1 MDKYLSSSTLWRRS
15 AVAIA
20 TGLFLSAGVVHAQQS
35 AGSISVRAS
44 KGAVVVIENKQI
56 GVIRQVKADADGSVQ
71 VSQLPSGSY
80 TVTATSPEGKVES
93 TIVNVL
99 AGEGAVASFDSLK
112 RVEIVGQRTKTL
124 DVKSTESV
132 QTLTKAT
139 IDRIPVVK
147 DVTAITLLAPGA
159 TEGDGRIG
167 QTGSRGGNVPSL
179 GGASP
184 AENAY
189 YINGFNVTNIVNGV
203 AFNTVPFEAIA
214 EHQVK
219 TGGYGAEYG
228 RSLGGVI
235 NVNSKRGT
243 NEFHGGASISY
254 SPKSLSGS
262 SVYSEK
268 NEATGEWELK
278 NRAGGTDNTKVNL
291 WGGGALI
298 KDELFVF
305 GLVQG
310 ANISGEGFGVD
321 RQTQTKNTSPQ
332 YLVKVDWNLNKSN
345 LLEFTAFSDKTTDNI
360 STWKSPE
367 KYGTVKGDFVGTEA
381 YTYGGQN
388 QILKWTSWINDDLNI
403 AALYGSGVYSRSSD
417 ISSASCPFVR
427 DDRVSPRISY
437 GCWTATSITLPEA
450 NDKREAFR
458 LDAEYTLGKHQIRA
472 GLDTEKYSVVDG
484 TVYPGETRYQIKNL
498 KDGSKLGNGYTN
510 TTGATQAY
518 VEARTFKN
526 GGTFVTKNSAW
537 YVEDNW
543 QLTKDLLLNLGI
555 RNEQFTNNNANGIP
569 FIDVK
574 NTWAPRL
581 GASWDVSGK
590 GDLKVYGNLGRYYIP
605 VYANT
610 NVRLAGAE
618 TDYRDFYLYGGS
630 VGALPKQIPVLG
642 DQLGS
647 RLVNHS
653 GETPNPLSVV
663 DPNIKPMHQDE
674 LILGFQKAL
683 TNGWSV
689 GVKYTH
695 RRLKDAMDDICNDE
709 GPGVWAAKPTSA
721 GGGGYTQDQADAIA
735 GAIGSCF
742 LYNAGRDLTANVDLD
757 GTGKLTTVKIPA
769 VALQMPEP
777 KRIYDAVEF
786 SFERAW
792 DKKWSL
798 QGSYVYALSR
808 GNTEGYVKSDIGQDD
823 AGISQ
828 DFDYPGL
835 MEGSEGF
842 LPNDRRHSLKLFGSF
857 AVTDEWRLGGSF
869 IAKSGRPKNC
879 FGYYNGTTDTV
890 SIKYGSSSF
899 YCNGVPTPRGS
910 QGRLPWTREVNLQA
924 TYTPNWQKGLTVTLD
939 ALNIFNERG
948 IRGINEQGE
957 FGVGSPDP
965 SYGQPIAD
973 SLQKARSVRLTA
985 SYEF

>member
-1 MDKYLSSSTLWRRS
+1 MNRRLFPANVWSRS
-15 AVAIA
+15 AVAVAVGLLLA
-20 TGLFLSAGVVHAQQS
+20 TGSAYGQQS
-35 AGSISVRAS
+35 SGSISVRAA
-44 KGAVVVIENKQI
+44 KGAVVVIENQQI
-56 GVIRQVKADADGSVQ
+56 GVIRQVKVGADGSAQ
-71 VSQLPSGSY
+71 VSQLPSGAY
-80 TVTATSPEGKVES
+80 TVTVTTAEGKKES
-93 TIVNVL
+93 TTVNVL

-112 RVEIVGQRTKTL
+112 RVEITGQRTKTL

-147 DVTAITLLAPGA
+147 DVTALTLLAPGA

-167 QTGSRGGNVPSL
+167 ATTARGGNVPSL

-203 AFNTVPFEAIA
+203 AFNTVPFEGIA

-235 NVNSKRGT
+235 SVNTKRGT

-268 NEATGEWELK
+268 NATTGEWELK
-278 NRAGGTDNTKVNL
+278 NRPGGRDDTKLNL

-298 KDELFVF
+298 KDELFFF

-310 ANISGEGFGVD
+310 ANYKSEGFGVD
-321 RQTQTKNTSPQ
+321 RQTELKNSTPQ
-332 YLVKVDWNLNKSN
+332 YLVKLDWNLNKSN
-345 LLEFTAFSDKTTDNI
+345 LLEFTAFSDKSTDNI
-360 STWKSPE
+360 LTWKSPD
-367 KYGTVKGDFVGTEA
+367 KYGTAKGDFVGTEA
-381 YTYGGQN
+381 YTTGGQN
-388 QILKWTSWINDDLNI
+388 QILKWTSWINDDFNI
-403 AALYGSGVYSRSSD
+403 AAMYGVGNYARTSD
-417 ISSASCPFVR
+417 VSTSACPFVR

-437 GCWTATSITLPEA
+437 GCWTSSVITLPEA
-450 NDKREAFR
+450 HDKREAFR
-458 LDAEYTLGKHQIRA
+458 LDGEYTLGKHQIRA

-498 KDGSKLGNGYTN
+498 AAGKSINGYLN
-510 TTGATQAY
+510 TTGATMPY
-518 VEARTFKN
+518 VVARTFKN
-526 GGTFVTKNSAW
+526 GGTFLTKNSAW
-537 YVEDNW
+537 YVEDNF
-543 QLTKDLLLNLGI
+543 QVTKDILLNAGI
-555 RNEQFTNNNANGIP
+555 RNEQFTNNNASGVP
-569 FIDVK
+569 FIDIK
-574 NTWAPRL
+574 NTWAPRM

-610 NVRLAGAE
+610 NVRLAGSE
-618 TDYRDFYLYGGS
+618 TDYSEFYAYGGS
-630 VGALPKQIPVLG
+630 VGPLPYQVPVLG
-642 DQLGS
+642 AQLGTRAVVS
-647 RLVNHS
+647 T
-653 GETPNPLSVV
+653 GESPNPLSVV

-683 TNGWSV
+683 NNGWSV
-689 GVKYTH
+689 GVKYTY
-695 RRLKDAMDDICNDE
+695 RKLKDAMDDICNDE
-709 GPGVWAAKPTSA
+709 GPGVWAAA
-721 GGGGYTQDQADAIA
+721 NGYTAAQAAAIG
-735 GAIGSCF
+735 GAIGHCF

-757 GTGKLTTVKIPA
+757 GTGKLTAVNIPA
-769 VALQMPEP
+769 AALQMPEP
-777 KRIYDAVEF
+777 KRLYDALEF

-798 QGSYVYALSR
+798 QGSYVYARSR

-835 MEGSEGF
+835 MEGSYGD
-842 LPNDRRHSLKLFGSF
+842 LPNDRRHTIKVFGSF
-857 AVTDEWRLGGSF
+857 AVNDEWRLGGSLV
-869 IAKSGRPKNC
+869 AKSGRPKNC
-879 FGYYNGTTDTV
+879 FGYYAGTTDTV
-890 SIKYGSSSF
+890 SVLYGSSSF
-899 YCNGVPTPRGS
+899 YCDGVLNSRGS
-910 QGRLPWTREVNLQA
+910 RGRLPWTREVNLQA
-924 TYTPNWQKGLTVTLD
+924 TYTPNWQKGLTFTVD

-948 IRGINEQGE
+948 IRAIQEQGE
-957 FGVGSPDP
+957 FGISSPDP

-985 SYEF
+985 MYEF